1 MKQAMFL
8 FLTIIAAAASLSAA
22 DAGAGK
28 AFFAQRCK
36 SCHGG
41 DGQGN
46 PAIAKAFKVTMRPLA
61 SKEVLS
67 KPDDELKKAV
77 AGGTGKMKGIAGVT
91 EGQAADVVAFLRT
104 MGK

>member
-1 MKQAMFL
+1 MKQTMYSFL
-8 FLTIIAAAASLSAA
+8 VIVLATAALSAA

-28 AFFAQRCK
+28 AFYAQKCK
-36 SCHGG
+36 SCHGA

-46 PAIAKAFKVTMRPLA
+46 PAIAKAFKVTMRPLS
-61 SKEVLS
+61 SKEVLA

-77 AGGTGKMKGIAGVT
+77 TGGTGKMKGIAGVSD
-91 EGQAADVVAFLRT
+91 GQAADVVAFLRT